1 MTNAQEK
8 IEGLRSKLHQY
19 NFEYYV
25 NDTSLISDFEFDQ
38 LIKELQDLEALHP
51 EFYDSNSPSQ
61 RVGGQITKNFETIT
75 HASLLRPFSNCGTL

>member
-1 MTNAQEK
+1 MTNVQEK

-38 LIKELQDLEALHP
+38 KQP
-51 EFYDSNSPSQ
+51 YQ
-61 RVGGQITKNFETIT
+61 RAHIQ
-75 HASLLRPFSNCGTL
+75 HCSRL

>member
-1 MTNAQEK
+1 MTNVQEK

-38 LIKELQDLEALHP
+38 MMKELQDLEI
-51 EFYDSNSPSQ
+51 Q
-61 RVGGQITKNFETIT
+61 Q
-75 HASLLRPFSNCGTL
+75 